1 METQMPIICDYR
13 PRTGVACMPRHSPVV
28 EFTVLLY
35 QIWAWGGGEAECMP
49 IIVAV
54 FDTHAHLDCHLATG
68 VLPDGRTT
76 THDADHHTA
85 QTNRQKGLKALPT
98 P

>member
-1 METQMPIICDYR
+1 
-13 PRTGVACMPRHSPVV
+13 
-28 EFTVLLY
+28 
-35 QIWAWGGGEAECMP
+35 MP